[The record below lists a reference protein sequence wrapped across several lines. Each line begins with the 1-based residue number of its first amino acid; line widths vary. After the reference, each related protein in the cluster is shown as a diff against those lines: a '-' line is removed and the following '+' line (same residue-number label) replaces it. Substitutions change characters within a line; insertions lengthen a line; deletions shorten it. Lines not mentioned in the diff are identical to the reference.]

1 MFVKF
6 SYYGHENQ
14 EELYDMENDPLQLEN
29 ICRLNENQTTSE
41 KCKNILSELEPY
53 LDRMR
58 VCSGTTCQ
66 KKIEL

>member
-1 MFVKF
+1 MTIFPWEVLKDIPPFIGIRTKKYMFVKF

-41 KCKNILSELEPY
+41 KC
-53 LDRMR
+53 
-58 VCSGTTCQ
+58 
-66 KKIEL
+66 